1 MAARDPQARSRSARI
16 ASRARWARI
25 APVDRT
31 AETQP
36 ARDGLRAHY
45 ARQIDPDG
53 RMPADVLA
61 PLLAAAMS
69 DHGRR
74 ARAAR
79 FPESA

>member
-1 MAARDPQARSRSARI
+1 MAARDPQTRKRAAQT
-16 ASRARWARI
+16 ASKARWSRI

-53 RMPADVLA
+53 RMTDDALA

-69 DHGRR
+69 EHGRR
-74 ARAAR
+74 ARLAR
-79 FPESA
+79 FAKSA